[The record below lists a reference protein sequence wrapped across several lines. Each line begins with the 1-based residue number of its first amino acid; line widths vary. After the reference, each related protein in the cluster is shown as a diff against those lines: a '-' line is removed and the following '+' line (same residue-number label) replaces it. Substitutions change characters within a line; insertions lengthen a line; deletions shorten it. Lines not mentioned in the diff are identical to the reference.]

1 MYSIISIALLSALA
15 LFPFQAD
22 AHNIRGN
29 HRHGGYNSHGKG
41 SHAPSEPAGI
51 PPPAAGDSPCE
62 TGVIAPFACRSG
74 RLYRLPHSECRG
86 QILVCISPS

>member
-22 AHNIRGN
+22 AHNIRGS

-41 SHAPSEPAGI
+41 SHYFVDAPSE
-51 PPPAAGDSPCE
+51 PAAGDSPCE

-74 RLYRLPHSECRG
+74 MLYRLPHSECRG